1 LQATEF
7 YPEENEIDRL
17 AGIYFMMHTKAKFH
31 LSNGLRLKFDN
42 YILIEDLY
50 PVVWSNKA
58 VQTYIAKI
66 QEDRMMETVR
76 KRFGLLGQY
85 KLLLLKG
92 YFTEKFKTENL
103 EGYTYENDLTSL
115 DEFSA
120 SIANT
125 TDLKGI
131 NVTIPYKEAIML
143 HLDSLSKKE

>member
-7 YPEENEIDRL
+7 YPEENEIEYRL
-17 AGIYFMMHTKAKFH
+17 AGIYFMMQDTTKAKFH

-76 KRFGLLGQY
+76 KRFGLLGRNISS
-85 KLLLLKG
+85 
-92 YFTEKFKTENL
+92 FKRIFYRKIQN
-103 EGYTYENDLTSL
+103 
-115 DEFSA
+115 
-120 SIANT
+120 
-125 TDLKGI
+125 
-131 NVTIPYKEAIML
+131 
-143 HLDSLSKKE
+143 